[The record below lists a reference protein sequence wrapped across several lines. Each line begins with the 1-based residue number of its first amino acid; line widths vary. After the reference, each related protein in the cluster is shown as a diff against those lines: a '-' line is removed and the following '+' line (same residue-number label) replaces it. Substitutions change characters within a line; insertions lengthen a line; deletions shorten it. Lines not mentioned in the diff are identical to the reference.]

1 MPVFAYRCRGCGARD
16 EQLLDEPADE
26 LPCDCGASL
35 YRVLVQTFSRHG
47 SWSGTYSGYYDR
59 GLGMYI
65 EDYHHREKVMKDK
78 GLRPAPDLRA
88 DDEQID
94 KLVSDKLAHEA
105 QARTFHNK
113 LNQTSSI
120 AEAARAITPE
130 NI

>member
-1 MPVFAYRCRGCGARD
+1 MCNRARSAR
-16 EQLLDEPADE
+16 LHPRPE
-26 LPCDCGASL
+26 LGWRLAVAS
-35 YRVLVQTFSRHG
+35 
-47 SWSGTYSGYYDR
+47 DR